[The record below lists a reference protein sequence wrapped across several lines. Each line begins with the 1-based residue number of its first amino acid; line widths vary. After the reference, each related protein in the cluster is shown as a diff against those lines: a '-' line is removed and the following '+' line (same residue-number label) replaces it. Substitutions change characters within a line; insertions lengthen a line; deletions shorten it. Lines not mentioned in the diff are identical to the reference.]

1 MNYELCINDNV
12 KDFIKKH
19 LKDDV
24 NKLALSKFPEGID
37 REFVIR
43 QIHARQVLDKKLP
56 SWAENDELI
65 FPKKLS
71 LEQCSSELT
80 AKYKTTL
87 LSTKPHETTRKEF
100 SANSCNLVDEDL
112 VEEKLSTKPH
122 EIIRK
127 EFSANSCDLV
137 DEDLVEEK
145 LSTKP
150 HETTRKEFSANSC
163 NLVDEEKSTKPHETS
178 RKGFSADSCNLVD
191 EDLVDEEKSTKPHET
206 PRKEFSADS
215 CNLADEHLVDE
226 EKSTK
231 PHEMTRKGFS
241 ADSCNL
247 VDEDL
252 VYEKRILVDLT
263 GGMGVDTAFL
273 SDDFDKAYYVEMQEE
288 LCEIAKHN
296 FKILNKNIEVV
307 NDNAEHFLT
316 ICDKVDCIYLDPA
329 RRDEY
334 GRKMVSLHDCS
345 PDVAE
350 LQDVLLEK
358 AKTIIVKLSPMLDI
372 DIVKKELKNIKKID
386 VVAVRNECKE
396 LVVVLGQQTT
406 DNGQQTLPM
415 SHGSQ
420 LKAIDLRENWNF
432 NFTEDEEQ
440 NAEWTLADTVGKY
453 LYEPGVACMK
463 AGCFKLLSQ
472 RYGLDK
478 LHRNSHLYTSDEL
491 VSDFPGRIFEVVN
504 VVPFHKKTK
513 KEISSI
519 CQQTTDNRQQTDSK
533 LTAQN
538 SKLKASVTVRN
549 FPLSAEELKK
559 NLGLQDGSEFYIFGT
574 TMKGEKKVVVLTKKL

>member
-1 MNYELCINDNV
+1 MNHELCIDDKV
-12 KDFIKKH
+12 KEFVKKH
-19 LKDDV
+19 LQYDV

-43 QIHARQVLDKKLP
+43 QIHARQVLSKKLP
-56 SWAENDELI
+56 SWAESDELI

-87 LSTKPHETTRKEF
+87 SSTKSHEITRSTNLHETSRKEF
-100 SANSCNLVDEDL
+100 SADSCILADEHL
-112 VEEKLSTKPH
+112 
-122 EIIRK
+122 
-127 EFSANSCDLV
+127 A
-137 DEDLVEEK
+137 
-145 LSTKP
+145 
-150 HETTRKEFSANSC
+150 
-163 NLVDEEKSTKPHETS
+163 DEEKSTNLHES
-178 RKGFSADSCNLVD
+178 S
-191 EDLVDEEKSTKPHET
+191 
-206 PRKEFSADS
+206 RKEFSADS
-215 CNLADEHLVDE
+215 CNLADEHLVD
-226 EKSTK
+226 
-231 PHEMTRKGFS
+231 
-241 ADSCNL
+241 
-247 VDEDL
+247 
-252 VYEKRILVDLT
+252 EKRILVDLT

-273 SDDFDKAYYVEMQEE
+273 SDNFDKAYYVEMQEE

-350 LQDVLLEK
+350 LHDILLEK
-358 AKTIIVKLSPMLDI
+358 AKTVIVKLSPMLDI
-372 DIVKKELKNIKKID
+372 DIVKKELKNIKEIH

-396 LVVVLGQQTT
+396 LVVILGQQTT

-415 SHGSQ
+415 AHGSQ
-420 LKAIDLRENWNF
+420 LKAIDLREGWNVA
-432 NFTEDEEQ
+432 FTEDEELEAQ
-440 NAEWTLADTVGKY
+440 WTLADNVGKY
-453 LYEPGVACMK
+453 LYEPGTACMK

-472 RYGLDK
+472 KYNLDK

-491 VSDFPGRIFEVVN
+491 VSDFPGRIFEVIN
-504 VVPFHKKTK
+504 VVPFDKKTK

-533 LTAQN
+533 LTALS

-559 NLGLQDGSEFYIFGT
+559 NLGLQDGNDFYIFFSPFI
-574 TMKGEKKVVVLTKKL
+574 VVPKI

>member
-87 LSTKPHETTRKEF
+87 LSTKPHEITRKEF
-100 SANSCNLVDEDL
+100 SANSCNLVDE
-112 VEEKLSTKPH
+112 KLSTKSH
-122 EIIRK
+122 ETTRK

-137 DEDLVEEK
+137 DEDLV
-145 LSTKP
+145 
-150 HETTRKEFSANSC
+150 
-163 NLVDEEKSTKPHETS
+163 DEEKSTNLHES
-178 RKGFSADSCNLVD
+178 S
-191 EDLVDEEKSTKPHET
+191 
-206 PRKEFSADS
+206 RKEFSADS
-215 CNLADEHLVDE
+215 CNLVD
-226 EKSTK
+226 
-231 PHEMTRKGFS
+231 
-241 ADSCNL
+241 
-247 VDEDL
+247 
-252 VYEKRILVDLT
+252 EKRILVDLT

-296 FKILNKNIEVV
+296 FKVLNKNIEVV
-307 NDNAEHFLT
+307 NDNAEHFLKL
-316 ICDKVDCIYLDPA
+316 CDKADCIYLDPA

-350 LQDVLLEK
+350 LQDILLEK
-358 AKTIIVKLSPMLDI
+358 AKTVVVKLSPMLDI
-372 DIVKKELKNIKKID
+372 DIVKKELKNIKEIH

-406 DNGQQTLPM
+406 DNGQQT
-415 SHGSQ
+415 SFTAHGP
-420 LKAIDLRENWNF
+420 KFMAIDLREGWNF
-432 NFTEDEEQ
+432 SFTEDEEQ

-472 RYGLDK
+472 KYHLDK

-504 VVPFHKKTK
+504 VVPFDKKTK
-513 KEISSI
+513 KNIWTLSFEDAKIPRH
-519 CQQTTDNRQQTDSK
+519 QNAKNDSATLSLCDSATLK
-533 LTAQN
+533 
-538 SKLKASVTVRN
+538 KASVATRN

-559 NLGLQDGSEFYIFGT
+559 NLGLQDGNNFYIFGT
-574 TMKGEKKVVVLTKKL
+574 TMKGEKKIVVLTKKI